1 MKKRSEIE
9 EKFKWD
15 LSGYFKNDDE
25 FKKEF
30 DDLKSQVHFLDEYK
44 GKLNN
49 EKTIL
54 ECLRKSEAFDQR
66 LEVLYVY
73 ATLKTRE
80 DAANSFYQER
90 ATQVGSLLSQIS
102 TQTSFVSVEIKK
114 NPNSLLEKLQKESEF
129 KNYFKSILRNKKHIL
144 SEKEENY
151 KAIGAAAGLAYNQI
165 VGAESAVDINLAKQ
179 LNVVT
184 TQLGVDAKKIVMN
197 IGSAAAGYGYEYVV
211 STMDRIKGAALGQN
225 DNMLQMPIITPVSAE
240 TWAVKEA
247 TASEAD
253 MPEWGSADERG
264 IDMEVMTAAADLAA
278 GSDAVILR
286 HPESVKT
293 ISKLI
298 KALA

>member
-30 DDLKSQVHFLDEYK
+30 DDLKSQIYFLDEFK

-114 NPNSLLEKLQKESEF
+114 NPNSLLEKL
-129 KNYFKSILRNKKHIL
+129 
-144 SEKEENY
+144 
-151 KAIGAAAGLAYNQI
+151 
-165 VGAESAVDINLAKQ
+165 NL
-179 LNVVT
+179 T
-184 TQLGVDAKKIVMN
+184 TQM
-197 IGSAAAGYGYEYVV
+197 
-211 STMDRIKGAALGQN
+211 T
-225 DNMLQMPIITPVSAE
+225 
-240 TWAVKEA
+240 
-247 TASEAD
+247 
-253 MPEWGSADERG
+253 RG
-264 IDMEVMTAAADLAA
+264 ILV
-278 GSDAVILR
+278 S
-286 HPESVKT
+286 
-293 ISKLI
+293 
-298 KALA
+298 